1 MVQELLVAWLND
13 ARAIEKAQLVRLRQL
28 IEDFDDFA
36 EIRSE
41 LRQHVTEVEEALEDL
56 EEAVRGLGGKVV
68 ESVFTEPAS
77 PNQAGTGPFH
87 DELVKDL
94 LALHASE
101 HYGHIMYLALAECAT
116 HLGEDEIADMSER
129 AAEEKR
135 VMAEWTEEQLPTVI
149 TSCLHAATEDE
160 E

>member
-13 ARAIEKAQLVRLRQL
+13 ARAMEKAQLKRLGRMQ
-28 IEDFDDFA
+28 DDFQDFS

-41 LRQHVTEVEEALEDL
+41 LRQHMTEVQEAVDDL
-56 EEAVRGLGGKVV
+56 EEAIQGLGGKVV
-68 ESVFTEPAS
+68 NSKLDNDTGKAPESLS
-77 PNQAGTGPFH
+77 PYH
-87 DELVKDL
+87 DELVKDI

-101 HYGHIMYLALAECAT
+101 HYGHITYMALTECAS
-116 HLGEDEIADMSER
+116 HLGEDEIADMCER

-135 VMAEWTEEQLPTVI
+135 VMSEWTEEQLPTVI
-149 TSCLHAATEDE
+149 THCLKVTTEE

>member
-1 MVQELLVAWLND
+1 MVQELLIAWLND
-13 ARAIEKAQLVRLRQL
+13 ARAMEQAHIQKLKQLV
-28 IEDFDDFA
+28 EDFEDFT

-41 LRQHVTEVEEALEDL
+41 LKQHVTEVEEAIEDL
-56 EEAVRGLGGKVV
+56 EEAIKGLGGKVV
-68 ESVFTEPAS
+68 ESVFNADTIQSADS
-77 PNQAGTGPFH
+77 TGPYH
-87 DELVKDL
+87 DELVKDML
-94 LALHASE
+94 TLHANE
-101 HYGHIMYLALAECAT
+101 HYGHITYLALAECAS

-149 TSCLHAATEDE
+149 THCLRTTTEE

>member
-1 MVQELLVAWLND
+1 MAQELLITWLQD
-13 ARAIEKAQLVRLRQL
+13 ARAMEKAQIGRLKQL
-28 IEDFDDFA
+28 IKDFDDFT

-41 LRQHVTEVEEALEDL
+41 LRQHITEVEEAIEDL

-68 ESVFTEPAS
+68 DSVFTGPTSQYMAS
-77 PNQAGTGPFH
+77 TGPFH
-87 DELVKDL
+87 DELVKEL

-101 HYGHIMYLALAECAT
+101 HYGHITYLAIAECAS
-116 HLGEDEIADMSER
+116 HLGEDEIADMCER

-149 TSCLHAATEDE
+149 TSCLHAATEE